1 MTLRLESRC
10 LEMIKYEMQRTCHP
24 KAATSIS
31 ASHKNPCREEI
42 NASKWKKKKTNTTS
56 NIQSIESCWVA
67 FLKFFLERVLKII
80 MPKSKF
86 KLKYQYMFSQ

>member
-1 MTLRLESRC
+1 MKCNGLAILRQPRQSVHH
-10 LEMIKYEMQRTCHP
+10 IKTHAGKKSMLP
-24 KAATSIS
+24 
-31 ASHKNPCREEI
+31 NG
-42 NASKWKKKKTNTTS
+42 KKKKHTTS
-56 NIQSIESCWVA
+56 DIQPTESCWVA